1 MEEPDFWDVPEK
13 AQEQMKELGDLK
25 EDRDTYKK
33 LVAAKEDM
41 ETRDRN
47 GIRGERPLRDPGDS
61 GDAGGL

>member
-33 LVAAKEDM
+33 LETAKEDM
-41 ETRDRN
+41 GN
-47 GIRGERPLRDPGDS
+47 PH
-61 GDAGGL
+61 